1 MITAVLFGRVVSAG
15 TTESEHRL
23 EPTPGLLEVI
33 LVFIFEAEQDAKE
46 EGERS
51 LEWAIVG
58 ERRSKND
65 EKIEEET
72 EACEG
77 DGDCGDC
84 VVDGEEVDRDGVTE
98 EEKSGL

>member
-1 MITAVLFGRVVSAG
+1 MIIAFLFRRVVSAG
-15 TTESEHRL
+15 KTESELRL

-58 ERRSKND
+58 
-65 EKIEEET
+65 
-72 EACEG
+72 
-77 DGDCGDC
+77 
-84 VVDGEEVDRDGVTE
+84 
-98 EEKSGL
+98 